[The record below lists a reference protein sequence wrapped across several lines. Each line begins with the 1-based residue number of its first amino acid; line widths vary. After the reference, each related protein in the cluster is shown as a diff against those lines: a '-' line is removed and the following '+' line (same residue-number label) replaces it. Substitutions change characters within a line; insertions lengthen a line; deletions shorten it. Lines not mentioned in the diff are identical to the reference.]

1 MERYVERMEWPMKEP
16 GARLVAPSHGVP
28 VTDLERTWPE
38 IRKGLL
44 AGAGKFDDMVKVATE
59 VSARAS

>member
-1 MERYVERMEWPMKEP
+1 
-16 GARLVAPSHGVP
+16 

-44 AGAGKFDDMVKVATE
+44 AGEGKFDDMVKVVPEVAT
-59 VSARAS
+59 RAS

>member
-1 MERYVERMEWPMKEP
+1 
-16 GARLVAPSHGVP
+16 

-44 AGAGKFDDMVKVATE
+44 AGAGKFDDMVKAAPE
-59 VSARAS
+59 VGARTS

>member
-1 MERYVERMEWPMKEP
+1 
-16 GARLVAPSHGVP
+16 

-44 AGAGKFDDMVKVATE
+44 AGEGKFDDMVRAAPEVA
-59 VSARAS
+59 ARAS

>member
-1 MERYVERMEWPMKEP
+1 
-16 GARLVAPSHGVP
+16 

-44 AGAGKFDDMVKVATE
+44 AGEGKFDDMMKAAPE
-59 VSARAS
+59 LAAHAS